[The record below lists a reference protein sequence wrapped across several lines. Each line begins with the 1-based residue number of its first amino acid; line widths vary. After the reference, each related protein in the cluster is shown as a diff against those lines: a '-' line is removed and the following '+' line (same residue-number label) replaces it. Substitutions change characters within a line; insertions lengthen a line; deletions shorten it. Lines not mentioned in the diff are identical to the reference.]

1 MKKQEA
7 IEKLKKQ
14 LILNSEIV
22 GSEFDKGYNHAIKI
36 AIATVVKLDESE
48 KAVLSKAEAEWL
60 EGLKEAH
67 PNLSK
72 TQLAYFITRQ
82 GWGYLFEYKDDFEET
97 KRVLNLKLYPNE
109 IYPTDLKERLLNA
122 VLYGYEVK
130 KEKLYRV
137 RNKLTNSY
145 LYKIGKGWSH
155 TWDKNQGKS
164 LPKESW
170 VELGVWDSEVYEREE
185 V

>member
-48 KAVLSKAEAEWL
+48 KAVIPRYVADWL
-60 EGLKEAH
+60 EVCKE
-67 PNLSK
+67 NLAINLANTMSQVVMANRNQPQKVKDWFKSPSK
-72 TQLAYFITRQ
+72 Q
-82 GWGYLFEYKDDFEET
+82 ET
-97 KRVLNLKLYPNE
+97 FAK
-109 IYPTDLKERLLNA
+109 A
-122 VLYGYEVK
+122 WLYGYEVK